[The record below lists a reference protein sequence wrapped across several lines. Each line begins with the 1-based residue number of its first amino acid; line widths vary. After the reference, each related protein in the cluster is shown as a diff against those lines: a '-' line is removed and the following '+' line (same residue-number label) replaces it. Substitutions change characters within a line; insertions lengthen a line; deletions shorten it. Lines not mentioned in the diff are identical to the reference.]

1 MALCL
6 WAVLVGAV
14 FLACFLGHDWHGYC
28 GMGND
33 DGKELSS
40 LVWVLLVLFVQSFRR
55 VLKITFAVFWLLA
68 EQVLLN
74 P

>member
-6 WAVLVGAV
+6 WGVLVGAV
-14 FLACFLGHDWHGYC
+14 LLHSFLGQDRQECC
-28 GMGND
+28 GMGNN
-33 DGKELSS
+33 DGKELNS
-40 LVWVLLVLFVQSFRR
+40 LVWVLLVLFVRSFRR

>member
-1 MALCL
+1 
-6 WAVLVGAV
+6 
-14 FLACFLGHDWHGYC
+14 
-28 GMGND
+28 MGNN

-40 LVWVLLVLFVQSFRR
+40 LVWVLLVLFVRSFRR

>member
-6 WAVLVGAV
+6 WGVLDGAVLLHG
-14 FLACFLGHDWHGYC
+14 FLGQDRQGYC
-28 GMGND
+28 GMRYN

-40 LVWVLLVLFVQSFRR
+40 LVWVLLVRFVRSFRR